1 MEIRNARE
9 TPSGIL
15 SFFRG
20 WGGGGDLV
28 ATKESNFQSPE
39 HLNHSYQ
46 PGMSYRNAVRD
57 TYTKTPRHAGGGGG
71 G

>member
-1 MEIRNARE
+1 MLRRRQAGYC
-9 TPSGIL
+9 P
-15 SFFRG
+15 FQG

-57 TYTKTPRHAGGGGG
+57 TYTKTPRHAGGGGTKG
-71 G
+71 